1 MRLQYLLIPMRVP
14 CWLVF
19 AALRLAGLALN
30 LVAGLVHWPAAQLVR
45 LADAAHFALP
55 DRSLRHA

>member
-1 MRLQYLLIPMRVP
+1 MRVP